1 VTVKPALESRA
12 LQRVAALAV
21 RLLGADAAVI
31 TMDDATATAGSPP
44 AAARFRAAVPLVRR
58 TGLEAGTF
66 ELLGAEPRTLH
77 PTEHATLRQLAALVV
92 DLADLDLPGMELAT
106 RHRPPDDTAASDFYD
121 VFRLDRND
129 WGLLVGDTSLRGEQ
143 AAAVDALARQT
154 VRATAAEHFLPSR
167 SLRALNHALAERAD
181 DAFCS
186 AVFARLELD
195 KCGAWVTLAS
205 AGHPR
210 PIVVRRAGWIDVR
223 GHVGFPLGWFDDAVA
238 IDDRVGLGPGDALVV
253 CTNGITEAHDEHGAL
268 FGDEA
273 LADHLLDAAGAG
285 ATADELADRILDA
298 AQAFS
303 ATPLRDDAAVFVA
316 RVPETSSEDPL
327 TRVLDATGIP
337 ADELHLPGYPLGDV
351 QPDLWQRAPVPP
363 REARIRLVSH
373 AASLGPLR
381 ELLRRLLRSW
391 RLDDASD
398 GDVQLLTT
406 ELAANVINHAGDP
419 SMTVIVRYL
428 GTVVRVEVG
437 DGSRAQPRPRHASD
451 EDIDGRG
458 LALVEALAQAWGV
471 QPTRTGK
478 RVWFEVPASSA

>member
-1 VTVKPALESRA
+1 MKPALESRA
-12 LQRVAALAV
+12 LERVAALAV

-31 TMDDATATAGSPP
+31 TIDDAVATAGTLP
-44 AAARFRAAVPLVRR
+44 ADAQFRAAVPLVRR
-58 TGLEAGTF
+58 TGLDVGTF
-66 ELLGAEPRTLH
+66 ELVGAEPRTLH
-77 PTEHATLRQLAALVV
+77 PTEHATLRQLAALIV

-106 RHRPPDDTAASDFYD
+106 RHRPPQDTGATDFYD

-129 WGLLVGDTSLRGEQ
+129 WGLLIADTSAQGEQ
-143 AAAVDALARQT
+143 AAAIDALSRQAIRT
-154 VRATAAEHFLPSR
+154 AAAEHFLPSHA
-167 SLRALNHALAERAD
+167 LRALNHALATRAD

-223 GHVGFPLGWFDDAVA
+223 GHAGFPLGWFDDAA
-238 IDDRVGLGPGDALVV
+238 PLDDRVGLGPGDALVV
-253 CTNGITEAHDEHGAL
+253 CTNGVTEAQDGDGEL

-273 LADHLLDAAGAG
+273 LLEHLLDAAGAG
-285 ATADELADRILDA
+285 ATADELADRILDG

-303 ATPLRDDAAVFVA
+303 ARPLRDDAAVFVA
-316 RVPETSSEDPL
+316 RVPDASSEDPL
-327 TRVLDATGIP
+327 ARIVNATGIP

-351 QPDLWQRAPVPP
+351 QPDLWQRAPIPP
-363 REARIRLVSH
+363 RQARIRLAA
-373 AASLGPLR
+373 AASSLAPLR

-391 RLDDASD
+391 RLSEAND
-398 GDVQLLTT
+398 GDVELLAT
-406 ELAANVINHAGDP
+406 ELAANVVNHAGSP
-419 SMTVIVRYL
+419 FMTVIVRYL
-428 GTVVRVEVG
+428 GPVVRVEVG
-437 DGSRAQPRPRHASD
+437 DGSRALPKPRNASD
-451 EDIDGRG
+451 DDLDGRG

-478 RVWFEVPASSA
+478 RVWFEVAASSA